1 MAVEAAMGYVS
12 AWLGQPNVSHLV
24 PGRRHIEI
32 ASGLL
37 HGVGT
42 GGNLTTDVQLAALA
56 LESDATCIR
65 MTRISPG
72 SRACAGSTYWPEVP
86 AGNARQRAPAAAARQ
101 AARQMVMTTLPRW
114 I

>member
-1 MAVEAAMGYVS
+1 MAVKAAMGYVS

-56 LESDATCIR
+56 LESDADMYSNDTDFAR
-65 MTRISPG
+65 FPG
-72 SRACAGSTYWPEVP
+72 
-86 AGNARQRAPAAAARQ
+86 
-101 AARQMVMTTLPRW
+101 LRW
-114 I
+114 VNLLA